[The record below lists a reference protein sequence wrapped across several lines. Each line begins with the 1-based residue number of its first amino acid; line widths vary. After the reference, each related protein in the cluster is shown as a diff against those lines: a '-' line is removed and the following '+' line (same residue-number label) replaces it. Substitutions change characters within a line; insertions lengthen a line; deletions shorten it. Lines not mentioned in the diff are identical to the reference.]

1 LLLGCG
7 SGFQPNAEE
16 GACRL
21 QEHGVV
27 DLSKEQGRR
36 SGSQAKALHAYVDLE
51 IRHAALGESMFQ
63 EKTLTMPLQEGAY
76 RE

>member
-1 LLLGCG
+1 M
-7 SGFQPNAEE
+7 SAGFQPNAEE

-36 SGSQAKALHAYVDLE
+36 SRSQAEALHAQVDLE
-51 IRHAALGESMFQ
+51 IKHAALGESMFQ
-63 EKTLTMPLQEGAY
+63 ERTLKMPLQEGAY
-76 RE
+76 RG